1 MSRRWLA
8 LGLAVPLIL
17 GACGSDEDS
26 GAKEGANVIDIT
38 LTDAGCLPRS
48 ISTKAGPTTF
58 KVTNDDSAGVS
69 EFEILSGKKI
79 LGEVENI
86 IPGVPKSFSLTLKEG
101 SYVTYCP
108 GGESFE
114 KGVLEVAANT
124 SVAPTSPEAMAAVA
138 NYLTYVKAEAD
149 QLIADVTPFVDAVKA
164 GNIDSA
170 KSQFAKARVHYETIE
185 PIAESFG
192 DLDPLIDAREGD
204 VPDAEWGGF
213 HRIEKALFAD
223 NNVSAMGPIADK
235 LLVDAKAL
243 RTKIDSVELEPAQIA
258 NGAVELLDEMSTSK
272 ITGEED
278 RYSHTDLYDFDA
290 NVRGA
295 QEGFIAVEPLL
306 KRADANLASTIE
318 ARFTDVLNA
327 LQPYKQGDGW
337 VDYSTVTEDQRRAL
351 AQKVDA
357 LAEPLSQVAALVG

>member
-124 SVAPTSPEAMAAVA
+124 SVAPTSPEAMARWRSFCGIF
-138 NYLTYVKAEAD
+138 
-149 QLIADVTPFVDAVKA
+149 LIVTSRPFL
-164 GNIDSA
+164 A
-170 KSQFAKARVHYETIE
+170 KMPASLARTSGAKPVQPEIPIETFVC
-185 PIAESFG
+185 A
-192 DLDPLIDAREGD
+192 
-204 VPDAEWGGF
+204 
-213 HRIEKALFAD
+213 
-223 NNVSAMGPIADK
+223 
-235 LLVDAKAL
+235 
-243 RTKIDSVELEPAQIA
+243 
-258 NGAVELLDEMSTSK
+258 
-272 ITGEED
+272 
-278 RYSHTDLYDFDA
+278 
-290 NVRGA
+290 
-295 QEGFIAVEPLL
+295 
-306 KRADANLASTIE
+306 
-318 ARFTDVLNA
+318 
-327 LQPYKQGDGW
+327 
-337 VDYSTVTEDQRRAL
+337 
-351 AQKVDA
+351 
-357 LAEPLSQVAALVG
+357 